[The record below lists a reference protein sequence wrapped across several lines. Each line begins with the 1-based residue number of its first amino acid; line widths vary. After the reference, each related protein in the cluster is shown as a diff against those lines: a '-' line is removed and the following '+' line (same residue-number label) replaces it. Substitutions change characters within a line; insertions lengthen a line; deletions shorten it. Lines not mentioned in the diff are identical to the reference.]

1 MHMNRDILEDMA
13 YQAGADARHSRE
25 LPEQVI
31 VKPTFI
37 PLRPDDEDDDR
48 EMIDGY
54 KISAGG
60 YIFEQTRAD
69 HIYYSDMGKVRAWLS
84 ENGYKHLRDLKNG
97 YMAEPGFT
105 GIYQRTK

>member
-1 MHMNRDILEDMA
+1 MNRDILEDMA
-13 YQAGADARHSRE
+13 YQAGADARRSRE

-48 EMIDGY
+48 EIVDGY
-54 KISAGG
+54 RIEAGG
-60 YIFEQTRAD
+60 YIFERTRAD
-69 HIYYSDMGKVRAWLS
+69 HNFCSNEGKVRAWME

-97 YMAEPGFT
+97 YMATPGFT
-105 GIYQRTK
+105 GIYQRQS